1 VIKEISVLLK
11 LFIKENIKF
20 ILIQCKTAIKQLYR
34 CRCGRLYGCH
44 QVRPIAT
51 AMHAGR
57 LNVDVGA
64 RRLPAADS
72 ASVISQRS
80 GSLARGAAILTGPV
94 ELVRHALAPL
104 TEVAVKVA
112 VHARP
117 LVCSDIEIGDLMMS
131 SLKNHEIQNVI

>member
-1 VIKEISVLLK
+1 
-11 LFIKENIKF
+11 
-20 ILIQCKTAIKQLYR
+20 
-34 CRCGRLYGCH
+34 
-44 QVRPIAT
+44 
-51 AMHAGR
+51 MHAGR
-57 LNVDVGA
+57 LDVDVGA
-64 RRLPAADS
+64 RRLPATDS
-72 ASVISQRS
+72 AGVISQWS

-131 SLKNHEIQNVI
+131 FL